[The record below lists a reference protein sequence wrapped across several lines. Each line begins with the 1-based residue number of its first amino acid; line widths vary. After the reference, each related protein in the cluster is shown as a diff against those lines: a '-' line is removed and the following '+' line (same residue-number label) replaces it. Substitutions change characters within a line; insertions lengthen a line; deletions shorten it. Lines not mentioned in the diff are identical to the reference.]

1 MKESTMAKNCD
12 VCGKKISF
20 VSGVKVKNGNICDTC
35 GEKIGLNSSMA
46 SLAVAELLDIDDI
59 KQAQLNNIE
68 IDPKKV
74 LSTYKQNTKN
84 GLKEP
89 IYSIISNS
97 QNQVLHMEKSES
109 ISDSK
114 HYCAICGKKVGWL
127 SSSSLQ
133 DGKICDTCG
142 AKIGLD
148 NSADA
153 NIVAK
158 TLTIKDVEKYNTSHT
173 KINIKQAIFDSKTEY
188 EKLLITFKKE
198 GNGHVGKVYMDNKRQ
213 QFLIKQ
219 TFTEHLDDTPP
230 TLYNYSDL
238 ESYDPIEN
246 GTTIEKKHGLSR
258 TIAGGLIAGPTGA
271 ALGAFSGNKAYA
283 AVSKVSV
290 VLYFSGDH
298 RVEAVLLNTDTKTDS
313 GEYHA
318 VKQILLRFCHELDNI
333 IAENNNAANTATSAP
348 TISTDTDQLRD
359 LKGLLDDGV
368 ITQADFDAKKKQ
380 ILGL

>member
-1 MKESTMAKNCD
+1 M
-12 VCGKKISF
+12 
-20 VSGVKVKNGNICDTC
+20 
-35 GEKIGLNSSMA
+35 GLNSSMA

-74 LSTYKQNTKN
+74 LAAYKQNTKN

-97 QNQVLHMEKSES
+97 QNQVIHSVV
-109 ISDSK
+109 K
-114 HYCAICGKKVGWL
+114 HPCPICGNEIKLFEGFRLK
-127 SSSSLQ
+127 
-133 DGKICDTCG
+133 DGKICDDCG
-142 AKIGLD
+142 TKIGLKNDFKSVSVAD
-148 NSADA
+148 N
-153 NIVAK
+153 
-158 TLTIKDVEKYNTSHT
+158 LTIQDVKEFQDAHT
-173 KINIKQAIFDSKTEY
+173 KIDVKQYLADLKAKEKQAVAKEKQAAFDKKTEY

-219 TFTEHLDDTPP
+219 TFTEHLVDTPP

-258 TIAGGLIAGPTGA
+258 AIAGGLIAGPTGA

-290 VLYFSGDH
+290 VLYFSGDR

-318 VKQILLRFCHELDNI
+318 VKQLLLRFCHELDNI
-333 IAENNNAANTATSAP
+333 IAEN
-348 TISTDTDQLRD
+348 
-359 LKGLLDDGV
+359 K
-368 ITQADFDAKKKQ
+368 
-380 ILGL
+380 

>member
-1 MKESTMAKNCD
+1 MAKQCV
-12 VCGKKISF
+12 VCG
-20 VSGVKVKNGNICDTC
+20 N
-35 GEKIGLNSSMA
+35 KIG
-46 SLAVAELLDIDDI
+46 I
-59 KQAQLNNIE
+59 
-68 IDPKKV
+68 
-74 LSTYKQNTKN
+74 
-84 GLKEP
+84 
-89 IYSIISNS
+89 
-97 QNQVLHMEKSES
+97 
-109 ISDSK
+109 
-114 HYCAICGKKVGWL
+114 L
-127 SSSSLQ
+127 SSYLNIK
-133 DGKICDTCG
+133 DGVACIKC
-142 AKIGLD
+142 AKSIGLG
-148 NSADA
+148 SGWRSEE
-153 NIVAK
+153 IGYE
-158 TLTIKDVEKYNTSHT
+158 LTSEDVKKYQASNT
-173 KINIKQAIFDSKTEY
+173 KINIKQRYGDIKSKEKQDVFNKKTEY

-198 GNGHVGKVYMDNKRQ
+198 GDGHVGKVYMDNKRQ

-219 TFTEHLDDTPP
+219 TFTEHLVDTPP

-258 TIAGGLIAGPTGA
+258 AIAGGLIAGPTGA

-318 VKQILLRFCHELDNI
+318 VKQLLLRFCHELDNI
-333 IAENNNAANTATSAP
+333 IAENNNATNTATSAP
-348 TISTDTDQLRD
+348 TTSTDTDQLRD